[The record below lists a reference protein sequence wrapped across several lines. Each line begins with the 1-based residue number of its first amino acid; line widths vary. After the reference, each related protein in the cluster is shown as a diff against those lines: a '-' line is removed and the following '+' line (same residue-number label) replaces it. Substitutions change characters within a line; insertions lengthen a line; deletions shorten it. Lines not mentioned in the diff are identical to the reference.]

1 MFIDDTTKKELKY
14 TKSILVHCIIMHILF
29 RYSIII
35 LPAPNPHPNVQQ
47 QLTALHLSIFP
58 VSHESTIVKLAT
70 TKN

>member
-14 TKSILVHCIIMHILF
+14 TKSILVHCIMHILF